1 MTHYTFSKHCKSKII
16 DNPKI
21 TLNGI
26 LGLTI
31 RDKSDLDESPS
42 AYKDIESVMENQKDL
57 VEIVRE
63 LTPLAVIKG

>member
-1 MTHYTFSKHCKSKII
+1 MSRTEARKTLDLVAEKEMLDKKGII
-16 DNPKI
+16 HA
-21 TLNGI
+21 
-26 LGLTI
+26 I